1 MKRIRI
7 QRPRALR
14 RRNKVLLGLAVVILG
29 LAGIVAY
36 GYVRYVSVVR
46 YTAQDGRVTVST
58 GTVNGLGTVLVT
70 NKGYALYV
78 FPPDRAS
85 RVSCTG
91 DCADGWPP
99 LVVPDGDSVAAGDGV
114 RADLLGTMPAPGGAR
129 VVTYHG
135 WPLYTYL
142 GDAGPDTPP
151 GRVRTTTA
159 ATGTSCARPDR
170 SSAASSTR
178 WPTSGVQASA
188 VCWLAARRGP
198 G

>member
-7 QRPRALR
+7 QKPRTLH
-14 RRNKVLLGLAVVILG
+14 RRNKVLLGLAVVVLG

-36 GYVRYVSVVR
+36 GYVRYGSVVR

-58 GTVNGLGTVLVT
+58 DTVNGLGTVLVT

-78 FPPDRAS
+78 FAPDRAS

-91 DCADGWPP
+91 DCAGGWPP
-99 LVVPDGDSVAAGDGV
+99 VVVPDGDSVAAGDGV
-114 RADLLGTMPAPGGAR
+114 HADLLGTIPVPGGKR
-129 VVTYHG
+129 VATYHG

-142 GDAGPDTPP
+142 GDAGP
-151 GRVRTTTA
+151 GHA
-159 ATGTSCARPDR
+159 AGQGKDDDGGYWYVMRP
-170 SSAASSTR
+170 
-178 WPTSGVQASA
+178 SGQIV
-188 VCWLAARRGP
+188 G

>member
-7 QRPRALR
+7 QKPRTLR
-14 RRNKVLLGLAVVILG
+14 RRNKVLLGLAVVILA

-58 GTVNGLGTVLVT
+58 GTVSGLGTVLVT

-99 LVVPDGDSVAAGDGV
+99 LVVP
-114 RADLLGTMPAPGGAR
+114 ADLPRATECAQICWAR
-129 VVTYHG
+129 C
-135 WPLYTYL
+135 P
-142 GDAGPDTPP
+142 
-151 GRVRTTTA
+151 RMA
-159 ATGTSCARPDR
+159 AR
-170 SSAASSTR
+170 ASSPITAGR
-178 WPTSGVQASA
+178 CSS
-188 VCWLAARRGP
+188 GP

>member
-1 MKRIRI
+1 VKRIRTPK
-7 QRPRALR
+7 PRTLR
-14 RRNKVLLGLAVVILG
+14 RRNTVFLGLAVVVLG

-46 YTAQDGRVTVST
+46 YTAQDGRVTIST

-78 FPPDRAS
+78 FAPDRAS

-99 LVVPDGDSVAAGDGV
+99 LVVPDGDSLSAGDGV
-114 RADLLGTMPAPGGAR
+114 RADLLGTILAPGGKR
-129 VVTYHG
+129 VVTYRG

-142 GDAGPDTPP
+142 GDAGPGHAAGQGKDDDGGYWYVMQPSGQIVGGQP
-151 GRVRTTTA
+151 ILGR
-159 ATGTSCARPDR
+159 
-170 SSAASSTR
+170 
-178 WPTSGVQASA
+178 
-188 VCWLAARRGP
+188 L
-198 G
+198 

>member
-7 QRPRALR
+7 QKPRTLR
-14 RRNKVLLGLAVVILG
+14 RRNKVLLGLAVMILG

-58 GTVNGLGTVLVT
+58 GTVSGLGTVLVT

-85 RVSCTG
+85 RVSC
-91 DCADGWPP
+91 ADGWPP
-99 LVVPDGDSVAAGDGV
+99 LVVPAGDSVAAGDGV
-114 RADLLGTMPAPGGAR
+114 RADLLGTMPAHGGTR

-135 WPLYTYL
+135 WPL
-142 GDAGPDTPP
+142 
-151 GRVRTTTA
+151 
-159 ATGTSCARPDR
+159 
-170 SSAASSTR
+170 
-178 WPTSGVQASA
+178 
-188 VCWLAARRGP
+188 
-198 G
+198 

>member
-7 QRPRALR
+7 QKPRTLR
-14 RRNKVLLGLAVVILG
+14 RRNRVLLGLAVVVLG
-29 LAGIVAY
+29 LAGIVA
-36 GYVRYVSVVR
+36 YVRYVSVVR

-58 GTVNGLGTVLVT
+58 GTVSGLGTVLVT

-99 LVVPDGDSVAAGDGV
+99 VVVPAGDSVAAGDGV
-114 RADLLGTMPAPGGAR
+114 RADLLGTMPAHGGTR

-142 GDAGPDTPP
+142 GDADP
-151 GRVRTTTA
+151 GHA
-159 ATGTSCARPDR
+159 AGQGKDDDGGYWYVMRP
-170 SSAASSTR
+170 
-178 WPTSGVQASA
+178 SGQIV
-188 VCWLAARRGP
+188 G

>member
-7 QRPRALR
+7 QRPRARR
-14 RRNKVLLGLAVVILG
+14 RRNKVLLGLAVVVLG

-114 RADLLGTMPAPGGAR
+114 RADLVGTMPAHGGKR

-135 WPLYTYL
+135 WPLYTYT
-142 GDAGPDTPP
+142 GDIDP
-151 GRVRTTTA
+151 GQ
-159 ATGTSCARPDR
+159 ATGQDIDLNGGDWYVLRP
-170 SSAASSTR
+170 
-178 WPTSGVQASA
+178 SGQP
-188 VCWLAARRGP
+188 LIPRP
-198 G
+198 

>member
-7 QRPRALR
+7 QKPRTLR
-14 RRNKVLLGLAVVILG
+14 RRNKVLLGLAVMILG
-29 LAGIVAY
+29 LAGTVAY

-58 GTVNGLGTVLVT
+58 GTVSGLGTVLVT

-99 LVVPDGDSVAAGDGV
+99 VVVPAGDSVAA
-114 RADLLGTMPAPGGAR
+114 RRRSAR
-129 VVTYHG
+129 RS
-135 WPLYTYL
+135 
-142 GDAGPDTPP
+142 AGHD
-151 GRVRTTTA
+151 
-159 ATGTSCARPDR
+159 ARPWR
-170 SSAASSTR
+170 HARRHLSR
-178 WPTSGVQASA
+178 
-188 VCWLAARRGP
+188 LAAVHLSR
-198 G
+198 

>member
-7 QRPRALR
+7 QKPRTLR

-58 GTVNGLGTVLVT
+58 GTVSGLGTVLVT

-99 LVVPDGDSVAAGDGV
+99 LVVPAGDGV
-114 RADLLGTMPAPGGAR
+114 RADLLGTMPAHGGTR

-135 WPLYTYL
+135 WPLL
-142 GDAGPDTPP
+142 VGSRMNG
-151 GRVRTTTA
+151 
-159 ATGTSCARPDR
+159 
-170 SSAASSTR
+170 
-178 WPTSGVQASA
+178 
-188 VCWLAARRGP
+188 L
-198 G
+198 

>member
-1 MKRIRI
+1 MTVKRVRI
-7 QRPRALR
+7 HKPRTLR
-14 RRNKVLLGLAVVILG
+14 RPIKVLLGLAVVVLG

-46 YTAQDGRVTVST
+46 YTAPDRRVTVSI

-85 RVSCTG
+85 RVTCTG
-91 DCADGWPP
+91 ACASAWPA
-99 LVVPDGDSVAAGDGV
+99 LKLHAGQTVAAGAGV
-114 RADLLGTMPAPGGAR
+114 RAGQLGTAPDPDGGR

-142 GDAGPDTPP
+142 GDASPGHAAGQGKDDDGGPWY
-151 GRVRTTTA
+151 VM
-159 ATGTSCARPDR
+159 RP
-170 SSAASSTR
+170 
-178 WPTSGVQASA
+178 SGQIVVS
-188 VCWLAARRGP
+188 P
-198 G
+198 

>member
-1 MKRIRI
+1 MTVKRIRI
-7 QRPRALR
+7 QKPRALR
-14 RRNKVLLGLAVVILG
+14 RRNTVLLGLAVVGLG

-58 GTVNGLGTVLVT
+58 DTVNGLGTMLVT

-78 FPPDRAS
+78 FAPDRAS

-99 LVVPDGDSVAAGDGV
+99 LVVPDGDSVGASDGV
-114 RADLLGTMPAPGGAR
+114 RADLLGTILAPGGKR

-142 GDAGPDTPP
+142 GDAGP
-151 GRVRTTTA
+151 GHA
-159 ATGTSCARPDR
+159 AGQGKDDDGGYWYVMRP
-170 SSAASSTR
+170 
-178 WPTSGVQASA
+178 SGQIV
-188 VCWLAARRGP
+188 G